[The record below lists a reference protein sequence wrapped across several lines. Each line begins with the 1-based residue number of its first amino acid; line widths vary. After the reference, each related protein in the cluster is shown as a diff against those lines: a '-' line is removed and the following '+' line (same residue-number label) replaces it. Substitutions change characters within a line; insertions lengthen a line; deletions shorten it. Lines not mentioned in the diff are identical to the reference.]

1 MEFIPMYVDES
12 QNKEPGDII
21 KNTDWNNLFNL
32 LMTQGN
38 HNTDALLEI
47 TQTYPTTVQMDLAI
61 AERVAEIGAGDMAKA
76 VYDTN
81 EDGVVDLAETVV
93 DDGITTPKI
102 LDGAVTENKLS
113 EFLLQY
119 IQTAY
124 TTAMDKSRV
133 KFGKISDLTPSST
146 EQGATTD
153 KIPVNKYKTYNIGF
167 TPSILIIFSVEITR
181 GSTSSARVL
190 SPSFMKYYDGTYN
203 QYYFHGGVAYPNNII
218 CNGFPI
224 EQSSEEIFRIVSN
237 GFRTHEYDKH
247 NSSDYTILNIDFSDS
262 YYLAIG

>member
-1 MEFIPMYVDES
+1 MEFIPMYVDEP

-81 EDGVVDLAETVV
+81 NDGVVDIAETVV
-93 DDGITTPKI
+93 DRGITTDKI
-102 LDGAVTENKLS
+102 ADQAINENKLS
-113 EFLLQY
+113 EFLLNY
-119 IQTAY
+119 ITNTY
-124 TTAMDKSRV
+124 TTASAKARV
-133 KFGKISDLTPSST
+133 KFGRISELTPSST
-146 EQGATTD
+146 EQGATDQYTTTN
-153 KIPVNKYKTYNIGF
+153 IYKNYNIGF
-167 TPSILIIFSVEITR
+167 TPTALIIFSIKTVR
-181 GSTSSARVL
+181 GSTSSGREIA
-190 SPSFMKYYDGTYN
+190 PSFSMYADDVKRYW
-203 QYYFHGGVAYPNNII
+203 GGIAYSGHTI
-218 CNGFPI
+218 CNGFTDI
-224 EQSSEEIFRIVSN
+224 GIDQAVSTQEIFRIVSN
-237 GFRTHEYDKH
+237 GFRTHEYYYHK
-247 NSSDYTILNIDFSDS
+247 NIWNEINFDNS